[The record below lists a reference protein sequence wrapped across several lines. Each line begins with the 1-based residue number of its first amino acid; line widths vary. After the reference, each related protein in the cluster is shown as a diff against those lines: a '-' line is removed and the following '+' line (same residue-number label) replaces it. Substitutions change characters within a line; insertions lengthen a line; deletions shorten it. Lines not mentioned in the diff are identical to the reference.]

1 MEVMMVSPFSIFSNF
16 YFLNFFSQSAP
27 TTAAAETS
35 STATTTTSN
44 SGEAKQICFL
54 PKLWKLPD
62 GRADLETL
70 MAAFTAILG
79 HLSFTSPTMDR
90 RRLLEA
96 LEWALPPVQL
106 DELLEILLAVEC
118 IRRVPSV
125 VGMESA
131 QQQQQQQ
138 KKKEVTNPTTLSASF
153 DDFFASADRDRRHLP
168 LLSRSLSNDDDDDDV
183 EMIDACVQQQQKQ
196 QQKKTTQGKQVQQQ
210 WEGETC
216 YEAAVD
222 AFSRLTIFYEA
233 LREELPPTSVL
244 TT

>member
-118 IRRVPSV
+118 LRRVPSV
-125 VGMESA
+125 GGESA
-131 QQQQQQQ
+131 HQ
-138 KKKEVTNPTTLSASF
+138 KKKFTPTLSTSF

-168 LLSRSLSNDDDDDDV
+168 PLSRSLSNEEEEEEGDV
-183 EMIDACVQQQQKQ
+183 EMINAGVQQQQKQ
-196 QQKKTTQGKQVQQQ
+196 QPKKTT
-210 WEGETC
+210 
-216 YEAAVD
+216 
-222 AFSRLTIFYEA
+222 
-233 LREELPPTSVL
+233 
-244 TT
+244 

>member
-1 MEVMMVSPFSIFSNF
+1 
-16 YFLNFFSQSAP
+16 
-27 TTAAAETS
+27 
-35 STATTTTSN
+35 
-44 SGEAKQICFL
+44 
-54 PKLWKLPD
+54 
-62 GRADLETL
+62 

-118 IRRVPSV
+118 LRRVPSV
-125 VGMESA
+125 GGESA
-131 QQQQQQQ
+131 HQ
-138 KKKEVTNPTTLSASF
+138 KKKFTPTLSTSF

-168 LLSRSLSNDDDDDDV
+168 PLSRSLSNEDDDDDV
-183 EMIDACVQQQQKQ
+183 EMIDAGVQQQQQ
-196 QQKKTTQGKQVQQQ
+196 QQKKKKTTESKQVQQG
-210 WEGETC
+210 EGETC